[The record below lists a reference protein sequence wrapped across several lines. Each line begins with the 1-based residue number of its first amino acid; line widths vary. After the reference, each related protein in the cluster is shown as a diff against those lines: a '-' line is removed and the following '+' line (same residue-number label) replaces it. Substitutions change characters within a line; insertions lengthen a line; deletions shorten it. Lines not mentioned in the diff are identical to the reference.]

1 MGDLSANSE
10 VNAKVEKDAVT
21 ATVTDEIIKHEIIGL
36 QDEAGKDTI
45 HGGGITEMQDEIV
58 RATIREGPIEVTSF
72 LSVYSH
78 FNIFESATSTM
89 LIFLY

>member
-1 MGDLSANSE
+1 MEEFLPKSE
-10 VNAKVEKDAVT
+10 VTAKVGRDAVT

-45 HGGGITEMQDEIV
+45 HGGGITEMQDENV
-58 RATIREGPIEVTSF
+58 RATIRKGPIEVMSF
-72 LSVYSH
+72 LSIYSH